1 MKKLTLIIPCY
12 NEADALPLF
21 AAELNKVIVQLT
33 NYNTE
38 VLLVNDGSSDQTLTV
53 MKEICASDSHYKY
66 ISFSRNFGK

>member
-38 VLLVNDGSSDQTLTV
+38 VLLINDG
-53 MKEICASDSHYKY
+53 
-66 ISFSRNFGK
+66 